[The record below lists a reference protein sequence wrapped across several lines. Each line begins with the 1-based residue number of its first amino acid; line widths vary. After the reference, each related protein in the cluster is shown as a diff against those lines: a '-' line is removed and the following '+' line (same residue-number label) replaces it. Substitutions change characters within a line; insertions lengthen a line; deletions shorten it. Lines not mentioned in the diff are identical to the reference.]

1 MTVDDS
7 AARRRVALL
16 AVFALVCALA
26 PPSIAQEASEQ
37 TALSVEQPSL
47 ELGNV
52 VAGETVTATFV
63 FHNNGPD
70 DVHIIRAK
78 PS

>member
-1 MTVDDS
+1 MTFDS
-7 AARRRVALL
+7 HAAARPLLCVGLL
-16 AVFALVCALA
+16 ALICMLASLSFAQA
-26 PPSIAQEASEQ
+26 PSQPSSFA
-37 TALSVEQPSL
+37 VEQPSL
-47 ELGNV
+47 ELGKV

-63 FHNNGPD
+63 FHNDGPE